1 MAVKTEIKEGL
12 TVCYVDGEIDINS
25 SPDIKKAF
33 TKLIT
38 QKTPK
43 VIINLSKVTYVDSS
57 GLATL
62 VDPPRS
68 VDEMLHAADHLMYRA
83 KERGKDRI
91 ESAQMS
97 GLGAVAFTLR
107 MAAGPSPIFIMP

>member
-1 MAVKTEIKEGL
+1 MRCSVRSCDLVARLGGDEFAVLMPETNRFAAGSVAKRVQVELARVKTPG
-12 TVCYVDGEIDINS
+12 G
-25 SPDIKKAF
+25 
-33 TKLIT
+33 
-38 QKTPK
+38 
-43 VIINLSKVTYVDSS
+43 DSVHCS
-57 GLATL
+57 MGLATL

-97 GLGAVAFTLR
+97 GLGAVAFTR
-107 MAAGPSPIFIMP
+107 